1 MNNSKSQL
9 KSGVVLSYINL
20 IIGNVIP
27 LIYTPMMLS
36 LLGQSEYGLY
46 TLANTIVGYLSLL
59 SFGMGSAIVRYIT
72 KYKVLGDKEKER
84 QMFGLFT
91 FLFTVLAVI
100 VFVLGIILSFNVHLF
115 YSNTLNASELQTMR
129 ILIILCTINSAVTFL
144 FTTYL
149 SMIMI
154 YERYVFRQILNIF
167 TTVAMPCVNIIVL
180 YMGLASVGMVVSS
193 TVLNILVSVA
203 SVIYCHRSL
212 HIKPKF
218 KGMPFGELRE
228 IFGFCFFV
236 FLGSVVDMLFWSTD
250 KIIIGAVIGTVAVA
264 VYNVGATFNSI
275 VTSLSTTVSSV
286 LVPRVT
292 NMVFSNSS
300 KRNFTDFFIRIGR
313 LQYLVVSLIVSGFIV
328 FGRQFIHLWVGDGYS
343 EAYMVALL
351 TLLPVVIPLIQ
362 NTGISIVTAQN
373 KHRFRSVV
381 YLIIA
386 ILNVVSTAIAVN
398 YWGIIGAAACSAA
411 SYIIGQGFIM
421 NWYYW
426 KKTGIDIPLF
436 WKNILKMSIAPI
448 IMIVFGLML
457 TRIFSIDS
465 WFLLIAAVIVYII
478 VFIPFQWFIGMNRY
492 EKDMIL
498 KPVKKVFGITNKV
511 FRKIVRK

>member
-1 MNNSKSQL
+1 MDNSKSQL
-9 KSGVVLSYINL
+9 KSGIVLSYINL

-27 LIYTPMMLS
+27 LIYTPMMLN

-72 KYKVLGDKEKER
+72 KYKVYGDKEKER

-91 FLFTVLAVI
+91 FLFTILAVI
-100 VFVLGIILSFNVHLF
+100 VFVLGIILSFNIHLF

-129 ILIILCTINSAVTFL
+129 ILIILCTINSAITFL

-167 TTVAMPCVNIIVL
+167 TTVAMPCINIIVL
-180 YMGLASVGMVVSS
+180 YMGFASVGMVVSS

-264 VYNVGATFNSI
+264 VYNVGATFNTI
-275 VTSLSTTVSSV
+275 VTSISTTISSI
-286 LVPRVT
+286 LTPKVT
-292 NMVFSNSS
+292 NMVFSSENT
-300 KRNFTDFFIRIGR
+300 KVLTDFFIKVGR
-313 LQYLVVSLIVSGFIV
+313 LQYLVVSLVVSGFIV
-328 FGRQFIHLWVGDGYS
+328 FGRQFIHLWVGDGYN
-343 EAYMVALL
+343 EAYFVALL
-351 TLLPVVIPLIQ
+351 TLLPVVVPLIQ
-362 NTGISIVTAQN
+362 NTGLSIVMAQN
-373 KHRFRSVV
+373 KHKFRSIV

-386 ILNVVSTAIAVN
+386 IVNVLTTAIAVN

-426 KKTGIDIPLF
+426 KKTGIDIPMF
-436 WKNILKMSIAPI
+436 WKNIIKMSLAPV
-448 IMIVFGLML
+448 IMITAGIIICHYVELESWILLLMGIAIYL
-457 TRIFSIDS
+457 ICYIPIV
-465 WFLLIAAVIVYII
+465 WFT
-478 VFIPFQWFIGMNRY
+478 GMNKY
-492 EKDMIL
+492 EKNIIIT
-498 KPVKKVFGITNKV
+498 PVKNVFNRIR
-511 FRKIVRK
+511 RK

>member
-1 MNNSKSQL
+1 MDNSKSQL
-9 KSGVVLSYINL
+9 KSGIVLSYINL

-27 LIYTPMMLS
+27 LIYTPMMLN

-72 KYKVLGDKEKER
+72 KYKVYGDKEKER

-91 FLFTVLAVI
+91 FLFTILAVI
-100 VFVLGIILSFNVHLF
+100 VFVLGIILSFNIHLF

-129 ILIILCTINSAVTFL
+129 ILIILCTINSAITFL

-250 KIIIGAVIGTVAVA
+250 KIIIGAVISTVAVA
-264 VYNVGATFNSI
+264 VYNVGATFNTI
-275 VTSLSTTVSSV
+275 VTSISTTISSI
-286 LVPRVT
+286 LTPKVT
-292 NMVFSNSS
+292 NMVFSSENT
-300 KRNFTDFFIRIGR
+300 KVLTDFFIKVGR
-313 LQYLVVSLIVSGFIV
+313 LQYLVVSLVVSGFIV
-328 FGRQFIHLWVGDGYS
+328 FGRQFIHLWVGDGYN
-343 EAYMVALL
+343 EAYFVALL
-351 TLLPVVIPLIQ
+351 TLLPVVVPLIQ
-362 NTGISIVTAQN
+362 NTGLSIVMAQN
-373 KHRFRSVV
+373 KHKFRSIV

-386 ILNVVSTAIAVN
+386 IVNVLTTAIAVN

-426 KKTGIDIPLF
+426 KKTGIDIPMF
-436 WKNILKMSIAPI
+436 WKNIIKMSLAPV
-448 IMIVFGLML
+448 IMITAGIIICHYVELESWILLLMGIAIYL
-457 TRIFSIDS
+457 ICYIPIV
-465 WFLLIAAVIVYII
+465 WFT
-478 VFIPFQWFIGMNRY
+478 GMNKY
-492 EKDMIL
+492 EKNIIIT
-498 KPVKKVFGITNKV
+498 PVKNVFNRIR
-511 FRKIVRK
+511 RK

>member
-72 KYKVLGDKEKER
+72 KYKVSGDKEKER

-264 VYNVGATFNSI
+264 VYNVGATFNTI
-275 VTSLSTTVSSV
+275 VTSISTTISSV
-286 LVPRVT
+286 LTPKVT
-292 NMVFSNSS
+292 NMVFSSENT
-300 KRNFTDFFIRIGR
+300 KVLTDFFIKVGR
-313 LQYLVVSLIVSGFIV
+313 LQYLVVSLVVSGFIV
-328 FGRQFIHLWVGDGYS
+328 FGRQFIHLWVGDGYY
-343 EAYMVALL
+343 EAYFVALL
-351 TLLPVVIPLIQ
+351 TLLPVVVPLIQ
-362 NTGISIVTAQN
+362 NTGLSIVMAQN
-373 KHRFRSVV
+373 KHKFRSIV

-386 ILNVVSTAIAVN
+386 IVNVLTTAMAVN

-436 WKNILKMSIAPI
+436 WKNIIKMSLAPAVMITAGLIICNFIALESW
-448 IMIVFGLML
+448 VML
-457 TRIFSIDS
+457 
-465 WFLLIAAVIVYII
+465 
-478 VFIPFQWFIGMNRY
+478 FIGIAIYLLCYIPIAWFTGMNEY
-492 EKDMIL
+492 EKNIIITPL
-498 KPVKKVFGITNKV
+498 KNVINKIR
-511 FRKIVRK
+511 RK